1 MVTFLKSLRR
11 PEAESATAAGQR
23 ERSIAREYAAL
34 EALVVR
40 AEKAAEQ
47 LRAVEAIS
55 ETAAA
60 LEAMQERF
68 AAVESRLSGLEQVGD
83 RFAAVEEQ
91 ADRATKVQARTDV
104 QLAHAAE
111 GVERLQSQLGAV
123 GDKVDTALLLRSE
136 LEQFLSLEGP
146 MAALRTEADT
156 LRTQLVDL
164 ADNVARMRGQHDDAL
179 RAHRHTLTRLEGFE
193 QEHQAASGKLEEL
206 ERRVQGAERSLEPVG
221 QAAESIPGLQHQLA
235 VLKTLAEQVA
245 HKTSALEQQREA
257 VDRAATQISQL
268 TRLDRELDVWVRRQ
282 EEQIRRF
289 AAVEAKVA
297 EVQALQTK
305 VLARTEEL
313 QASQK
318 TVDEG
323 QQAARQA
330 LVDLREQ
337 MRNSSESFELENRG
351 LHAVS
356 ERVADLRTAVK
367 DCEARFAVLDAAS
380 QGAASVQAQVRALSE
395 QATDLSGELTRLSE
409 EARRIGSIREE
420 ADRLDATAQSVA
432 TGMQRIRELEP
443 EVGEVTR
450 QLAALRGT
458 RELLADGLEQMRLA
472 SGEMSRLRES
482 HGEVQAWLANA
493 DVWTRKVQ
501 GQVKDLSA
509 LEPVVE
515 RIRGELEQVQG
526 AMVGIE
532 ARRTLVDEVHQRL
545 DGLGNA
551 AEVMMERTEVL
562 QARMD
567 NAENRFAKLARQADD
582 AQKVAE
588 TMASVVS
595 AVSNAELRIGL
606 VGDSAQ
612 ALEARTGQLDEME
625 ERIRLLGQ
633 ELEQRQGALDRA
645 TEHLARASAV
655 RQEAAEAAHR
665 LEEVSRSI
673 SAGLATAEQRSG
685 GLDRL
690 AGELESRATAL
701 KPIDRQLTRF
711 EELLGAWEAAQAEAA
726 RALEQTLARQG
737 AVEALEAQVKHIFSL
752 AERAVQDMQ
761 AIGAARGVVE
771 DTRTLLEETQTQF
784 RATEGALQ
792 GFETRRRQLERT
804 EQRLARAEALAIDVR
819 ATVETLQAQRA
830 VVDHVIERAGALGF
844 QMKQA
849 EALIDALRRE
859 RTLAADVKAAVA
871 SVQQEEDD
879 ETVGDATA

>member
-11 PEAESATAAGQR
+11 PEADEATTAAQR
-23 ERSIAREYAAL
+23 ERSVAREYAAL

-47 LRAVEAIS
+47 LRAVEGIS
-55 ETAAA
+55 ETGAA

-68 AAVESRLSGLEQVGD
+68 AAVEGRLAGLEQLGG
-83 RFAAVEEQ
+83 RFAGIEEQ
-91 ADRATKVQARTDV
+91 ADRASKAQARTEV
-104 QLAHAAE
+104 QLTHAAD

-123 GDKVDTALLLRSE
+123 GDKVETAILLRGE
-136 LEQFLSLEGP
+136 LEKFLSLEGP
-146 MAALRTEADT
+146 MAALRGEADT
-156 LRTQLVDL
+156 LRTQLADL

-179 RAHRHTLTRLEGFE
+179 RAHRHTLTRLEGFD

-206 ERRVQGAERSLEPVG
+206 ERRVQTAERSLEPVG
-221 QAAESIPGLQHQLA
+221 QAAESIPGVQHQLA

-245 HKTSALEQQREA
+245 HKTAALEQQREA
-257 VDRAATQISQL
+257 VDRAATQVSQL
-268 TRLDRELDVWVRRQ
+268 TRLDRELDVWLRRQ

-289 AAVEAKVA
+289 AAIEAKVA

-313 QASQK
+313 QASQRQ
-318 TVDEG
+318 VDEG

-330 LVDLREQ
+330 LTDLREQ

-367 DCEARFAVLDAAS
+367 DCEARFAVLDTAS
-380 QGAASVQAQVRALSE
+380 QGAAGVQAQVRALAE
-395 QATDLSGELTRLSE
+395 QAADLSAELTRLSE

-420 ADRLDATAQSVA
+420 AERLDAAAQSVA
-432 TGMQRIRELEP
+432 AGMQRIRELEP
-443 EVGEVTR
+443 EVGEVSR
-450 QLAALRGT
+450 QLATLKGT

-501 GQVKDLSA
+501 GQVKDLNT

-515 RIRGELEQVQG
+515 RLRADVDQVQS
-526 AMVGIE
+526 AMAGIE
-532 ARRTLVDEVHQRL
+532 ARRALVDEVHQRL

-551 AEVMMERTEVL
+551 AEVLVERTEAL

-567 NAENRFAKLARQADD
+567 NAENRFARLAHQADARLGVADTMVAVTTAVGD
-582 AQKVAE
+582 AEA
-588 TMASVVS
+588 
-595 AVSNAELRIGL
+595 RIGL
-606 VGDSAQ
+606 VGESAR
-612 ALEARTGQLDEME
+612 ALEARSGQLEEME

-645 TEHLARASAV
+645 TEHLARASSV

-665 LEEVSRSI
+665 LEELSRGI
-673 SAGLATAEQRSG
+673 AAGLETAEHRTG
-685 GLDRL
+685 ALDRL

-711 EELLGAWEAAQAEAA
+711 EALLANWESAQAEAA

-737 AVEALEAQVKHIFSL
+737 AVEALEAQVKHIFEL
-752 AERAVQDMQ
+752 ADRAVQDMQ
-761 AIGAARGVVE
+761 AIGAARREVE
-771 DTRTLLEETQTQF
+771 DTRALLEQTQSQF
-784 RATEGALQ
+784 RASEEALQ
-792 GFETRRRQLERT
+792 GFEARRRQLERT

-871 SVQQEEDD
+871 AVREED
-879 ETVGDATA
+879 EGSEGGATA

>member
-11 PEAESATAAGQR
+11 PEVDEATATAQR
-23 ERSIAREYAAL
+23 ERSVAREYAAL

-47 LRAVEAIS
+47 LRAVEAIA
-55 ETAAA
+55 ETGAA

-68 AAVESRLSGLEQVGD
+68 AAVEGRLAGLEQLGE
-83 RFAAVEEQ
+83 RFAGVEEQ
-91 ADRATKVQARTDV
+91 ADRATKAQTRTEV
-104 QLAHAAE
+104 QLTHAAE

-123 GDKVDTALLLRSE
+123 GDKVETAILLRGE
-136 LEQFLSLEGP
+136 LEKFLSLEGP
-146 MAALRTEADT
+146 MAALRGEADT
-156 LRTQLVDL
+156 LRTQLADL

-179 RAHRHTLTRLEGFE
+179 RAHRHTLTRLEGFD

-206 ERRVQGAERSLEPVG
+206 ERRVLAAERSLEPVG
-221 QAAESIPGLQHQLA
+221 QAAESIPGVQHQLA

-245 HKTSALEQQREA
+245 HKTAALEQQREA
-257 VDRAATQISQL
+257 VDRAATQVSQL
-268 TRLDRELDVWVRRQ
+268 TRLDRELDVWLRRQ

-289 AAVEAKVA
+289 AAIEAKVA

-313 QASQK
+313 QASQRQ
-318 TVDEG
+318 VDEG
-323 QQAARQA
+323 QLAARQA
-330 LVDLREQ
+330 LTDLREQ

-367 DCEARFAVLDAAS
+367 DCEARFAVLDTAS
-380 QGAASVQAQVRALSE
+380 QGAAAVQAQVRALAE
-395 QATDLSGELTRLSE
+395 QAADLSAELTRLSE
-409 EARRIGSIREE
+409 EARRIGSIGEE
-420 ADRLDATAQSVA
+420 AERLDAAAQSVA
-432 TGMQRIRELEP
+432 AGMQRIRELEP
-443 EVGEVTR
+443 EVNEVSR
-450 QLAALRGT
+450 QLTTLKGT

-515 RIRGELEQVQG
+515 RLRADVEQVQG
-526 AMVGIE
+526 AMGGIE
-532 ARRTLVDEVHQRL
+532 ARRALVDEVHQRL
-545 DGLGNA
+545 DGLGSA
-551 AEVMMERTEVL
+551 AEVLVERTEAL

-567 NAENRFAKLARQADD
+567 NAENRFARLARQADD
-582 AQKVAE
+582 AQKVAD
-588 TMASVVS
+588 TMG
-595 AVSNAELRIGL
+595 AVTTAVGDAESRIGL
-606 VGDSAQ
+606 VAESAR
-612 ALEARTGQLDEME
+612 ALEARSGQLEEME

-645 TEHLARASAV
+645 TEHLARASGV

-665 LEEVSRSI
+665 LEELSRAI
-673 SAGLATAEQRSG
+673 AAGLETAEHRSG
-685 GLDRL
+685 ALDRL

-711 EELLGAWEAAQAEAA
+711 EALLASWESAQAEAA

-737 AVEALEAQVKHIFSL
+737 AVEALEAQVKHIFEL
-752 AERAVQDMQ
+752 ADRAVQDMQ
-761 AIGAARGVVE
+761 AIGAARREVE
-771 DTRTLLEETQTQF
+771 DTRALLEQTQSQF
-784 RATEGALQ
+784 RASEEALQ
-792 GFETRRRQLERT
+792 GFEARRRQLERT

-871 SVQQEEDD
+871 AVREEDD
-879 ETVGDATA
+879 GGEGGATA

>member
-11 PEAESATAAGQR
+11 PEADEATTAAQR
-23 ERSIAREYAAL
+23 ERSVAREYAAL

-55 ETAAA
+55 ETGAA

-68 AAVESRLSGLEQVGD
+68 AAVEGRLAGLEQLGE
-83 RFAAVEEQ
+83 RFAGVEEQ
-91 ADRATKVQARTDV
+91 ADRATKAQARTEV
-104 QLAHAAE
+104 QLTHAAE

-123 GDKVDTALLLRSE
+123 GDKVETAILLRGE
-136 LEQFLSLEGP
+136 LEKFLSLEGP
-146 MAALRTEADT
+146 MAALRGEADT
-156 LRTQLVDL
+156 LRTQLADL

-179 RAHRHTLTRLEGFE
+179 RAHRHTLTRLEGFD

-206 ERRVQGAERSLEPVG
+206 ERRVQAAERSLEPVG
-221 QAAESIPGLQHQLA
+221 QAAESIPGVQHQLA

-245 HKTSALEQQREA
+245 HKTAALEQQREA
-257 VDRAATQISQL
+257 VDRAATQVSQL
-268 TRLDRELDVWVRRQ
+268 TRLDRELDVWLRRQ

-289 AAVEAKVA
+289 AAIEAKVA

-313 QASQK
+313 QASQRQ
-318 TVDEG
+318 VDEG

-330 LVDLREQ
+330 LTDLREQ

-367 DCEARFAVLDAAS
+367 DCEARFAVLDTAS
-380 QGAASVQAQVRALSE
+380 QGAAAVQAQVRALAE
-395 QATDLSGELTRLSE
+395 QAADLSAELTRLSE

-420 ADRLDATAQSVA
+420 AERLDAAAQSVA
-432 TGMQRIRELEP
+432 AGMQRIRELEP
-443 EVGEVTR
+443 EVGEVSR
-450 QLAALRGT
+450 QLATLKGT

-515 RIRGELEQVQG
+515 RLRADVDQVQG
-526 AMVGIE
+526 AMAGIE
-532 ARRTLVDEVHQRL
+532 ARRALVDEVHQRL

-551 AEVMMERTEVL
+551 AEVLVERTEAL

-567 NAENRFAKLARQADD
+567 NAENRFARLARQADD
-582 AQKVAE
+582 AQKVAD
-588 TMASVVS
+588 TMV
-595 AVSNAELRIGL
+595 AVTTAVGDAESRIGL
-606 VGDSAQ
+606 VGESAR
-612 ALEARTGQLDEME
+612 ALEARSGQLEEME

-645 TEHLARASAV
+645 TEHLARASSV

-665 LEEVSRSI
+665 LEELSRGI
-673 SAGLATAEQRSG
+673 AAGLETAEHRSG
-685 GLDRL
+685 ALDRL

-711 EELLGAWEAAQAEAA
+711 EALLASWESAQAEAA

-737 AVEALEAQVKHIFSL
+737 AVEALEAQVKHIFEL
-752 AERAVQDMQ
+752 ADRAVQDMQ
-761 AIGAARGVVE
+761 AIGAARREVE
-771 DTRTLLEETQTQF
+771 DTRALLEQTQSQF
-784 RATEGALQ
+784 RASEEALQ
-792 GFETRRRQLERT
+792 GFEARRRQLERT

-871 SVQQEEDD
+871 AVREED
-879 ETVGDATA
+879 EGSEGGATA

>member
-11 PEAESATAAGQR
+11 PETEAATAANQR

-47 LRAVEAIS
+47 LRSLDAVS

-60 LEAMQERF
+60 LEAMHERF
-68 AAVESRLSGLEQVGD
+68 AGVESRLSGLEELGA
-83 RFAAVEEQ
+83 RFSGVEEQ
-91 ADRATKVQARTDV
+91 ADRVAKTQARTEV
-104 QLAHAAE
+104 QLSHAAE

-123 GDKVDTALLLRSE
+123 GDKVDTALVLRGE
-136 LEQFLSLEGP
+136 LERFLGLEGP
-146 MAALRTEADT
+146 MAALRAEADT
-156 LRTQLVDL
+156 LRTQLADL

-179 RAHRHTLTRLEGFE
+179 RAHRHTLGRLESFD

-206 ERRVQGAERSLEPVG
+206 ERRVQAAEQSLEPVG
-221 QAAESIPGLQHQLA
+221 QAAESIPSVQHQLA
-235 VLKTLAEQVA
+235 VLKTLAEQVT

-268 TRLDRELDVWVRRQ
+268 TRLDRELDVWLRRQ
-282 EEQIRRF
+282 EEQMRRF
-289 AAVEAKVA
+289 GAIEAKVA

-313 QASQK
+313 QSSQRH
-318 TVDEG
+318 VDEG
-323 QQAARQA
+323 QQAARQM
-330 LVDLREQ
+330 LTELREQ

-367 DCEARFAVLDAAS
+367 DCEARFAVLDTAS
-380 QGAASVQAQVRALSE
+380 QGAAAVQAQVRTLAE
-395 QATDLSGELTRLSE
+395 QATELSAEITRLSE
-409 EARRIGSIREE
+409 EARRIGSLRDE
-420 ADRLDATAQSVA
+420 AERLDATAQSVA
-432 TGMQRIRELEP
+432 TGMERIRELEP

-450 QLAALRGT
+450 QLATLRGT

-472 SGEMSRLRES
+472 AGEMSRLRES

-501 GQVKDLSA
+501 AQVKDLSA

-515 RIRGELEQVQG
+515 RIRGDVEVVKN

-532 ARRTLVDEVHQRL
+532 TRRALVDEVHQRL
-545 DGLGNA
+545 DALGNA
-551 AEVMMERTEVL
+551 AATLVERTETL

-582 AQKVAE
+582 AQRISESMAAVQSAVGDAE
-588 TMASVVS
+588 T
-595 AVSNAELRIGL
+595 RIGL
-606 VGDSAQ
+606 VGESAR
-612 ALEARTGQLDEME
+612 ALEARAGELDEME

-645 TEHLARASAV
+645 TEHLARASAL
-655 RQEAAEAAHR
+655 RQEAAETAHR
-665 LEEVSRSI
+665 LEELAR
-673 SAGLATAEQRSG
+673 GLAGGVEAAEHRSA

-690 AGELESRATAL
+690 SGELEARANAL
-701 KPIDRQLTRF
+701 KPIDRQLGRF
-711 EELLGAWEAAQAEAA
+711 EELLATWEAAQAEAA
-726 RALEQTLARQG
+726 RALEQTVARQA
-737 AVEALEAQVKHIFSL
+737 AVEALEAQVKHIFEL
-752 AERAVQDMQ
+752 AESAVQHMQ
-761 AIGAARGVVE
+761 AIGAARREVE
-771 DTRTLLEETQTQF
+771 DTRRLLEETQSQF
-784 RATEGALQ
+784 RAAEGALQ
-792 GFETRRRQLERT
+792 GFEARRRQLERT

-819 ATVETLQAQRA
+819 ATVEALQAQRA

-849 EALIDALRRE
+849 EALIEALRRE
-859 RTLAADVKAAVA
+859 RTLAADVKAAVSA
-871 SVQQEEDD
+871 VREED
-879 ETVGDATA
+879 EEAGGSDA

>member
-11 PEAESATAAGQR
+11 PEAEQATAAGQR
-23 ERSIAREYAAL
+23 ERSVAREYAAL
-34 EALVVR
+34 EALVIR

-47 LRAVEAIS
+47 LRAVESIA
-55 ETAAA
+55 ETGAA

-68 AAVESRLSGLEQVGD
+68 AGVESRLSGLEQIGE
-83 RFAAVEEQ
+83 RFTSIEEQ
-91 ADRATKVQARTDV
+91 AERATKAQTRTDV
-104 QLAHAAE
+104 QLSHAAE

-123 GDKVDTALLLRSE
+123 GDKVETAILLRGE
-136 LEQFLSLEGP
+136 LEKFLSLEGP
-146 MAALRTEADT
+146 MAALRGEADT
-156 LRTQLVDL
+156 LRTQLADL
-164 ADNVARMRGQHDDAL
+164 AENVARMRGQHDDAL
-179 RAHRHTLTRLEGFE
+179 RAHRHTLFRLESFD

-206 ERRVQGAERSLEPVG
+206 ERRVQTAERSLEPVG

-289 AAVEAKVA
+289 AAVEAKVS

-313 QASQK
+313 QASQR

-330 LVDLREQ
+330 LTDLREQ

-380 QGAASVQAQVRALSE
+380 QGASAVQAQVRALSD
-395 QATDLSGELTRLSE
+395 QAGDLAAELIRLSD

-420 ADRLDATAQSVA
+420 AERLDAAAQSVA

-443 EVGEVTR
+443 EVGEVAR
-450 QLAALRGT
+450 QLATLKGT
-458 RELLADGLEQMRLA
+458 RELMADGLEQMRLA
-472 SGEMSRLRES
+472 SGEMARLRES

-515 RIRGELEQVQG
+515 RMRADLDQVQG
-526 AMVGIE
+526 AMAGIE
-532 ARRTLVDEVHQRL
+532 ARRVLVDEVHQRL

-551 AEVMMERTEVL
+551 AETLVERTETL

-567 NAENRFAKLARQADD
+567 NAENRFARLARQADD
-582 AQKVAE
+582 AQKVAD
-588 TMASVVS
+588 TMAGVAT
-595 AVSNAELRIGL
+595 AVGDAESRIAL
-606 VGDSAQ
+606 VGEAAQ
-612 ALEARTGQLDEME
+612 ALEARTSQLEEME

-645 TEHLARASAV
+645 TEHLARASTV
-655 RQEAAEAAHR
+655 RQQAAEAAHR
-665 LEEVSRSI
+665 LEELSRTIAS
-673 SAGLATAEQRSG
+673 GLETAEHRSS

-690 AGELESRATAL
+690 AGELEARATAL
-701 KPIDRQLTRF
+701 RPIDRQLTRF
-711 EELLGAWEAAQAEAA
+711 EELLATWESAQAEAA
-726 RALEQTLARQG
+726 RALDQTLARQG
-737 AVEALEAQVKHIFSL
+737 AVEALEAQVKHIFEL
-752 AERAVQDMQ
+752 ADRAVQDMQ
-761 AIGAARGVVE
+761 AIGGARREVE
-771 DTRTLLEETQTQF
+771 DTRNLLEEIQAQF
-784 RATEGALQ
+784 RAAEAALQ
-792 GFETRRRQLERT
+792 GFEARRRQLERT
-804 EQRLARAEALAIDVR
+804 EQRLARAEALALDVR
-819 ATVETLQAQRA
+819 ATVESLQAQRA
-830 VVDHVIERAGALGF
+830 VVDHVIERAGALSF

-849 EALIDALRRE
+849 EALIEALRRE
-859 RTLAADVKAAVA
+859 RTLATDVKAAVA
-871 SVQQEEDD
+871 AVRDDD
-879 ETVGDATA
+879 EEPEDEATA